1 MGRENQNTVE
11 FGALKPTTFP
21 IESMKEDDFIQMQQ
35 NQEVDLKDQTGSKG
49 KDDGKTNVPTTLKV
63 QHIPQNAF
71 MPARAK
77 TSLKPKNEAGTKP
90 SQLSET
96 TKLVSVE

>member
-1 MGRENQNTVE
+1 
-11 FGALKPTTFP
+11 
-21 IESMKEDDFIQMQQ
+21 MKEDDFIQMQQ
-35 NQEVDLKDQTGSKG
+35 NAEVDLKDRTGSKG
-49 KDDGKTNVPTTLKV
+49 RDDGKTYVPTASKV
-63 QHIPQNAF
+63 RHIPQNAF

-90 SQLSET
+90 SQPSET